1 MQFCSSLRWGK
12 GSANRNESPAAQSTS
27 PPPAVAAPE
36 AEPTKAV
43 PAPAAPA
50 PAAAAPAQASVVPK
64 AGKAVE
70 VKGKG
75 KVKGILVGLALFSFS
90 EKVWRD
96 GSGKGA
102 LSLRLIL

>member
-1 MQFCSSLRWGK
+1 L
-12 GSANRNESPAAQSTS
+12 PAAQSTS
-27 PPPAVAAPE
+27 PPPAAAAPE

-75 KVKGILVGLALFSFS
+75 KVKGILVGLALFFS
-90 EKVWRD
+90 EKV
-96 GSGKGA
+96 
-102 LSLRLIL
+102 